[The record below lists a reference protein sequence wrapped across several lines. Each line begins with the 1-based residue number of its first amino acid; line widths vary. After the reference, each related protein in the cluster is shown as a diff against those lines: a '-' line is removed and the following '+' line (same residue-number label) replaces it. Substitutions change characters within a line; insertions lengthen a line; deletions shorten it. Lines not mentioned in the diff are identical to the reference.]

1 MKVLRPTLLIRVA
14 LYGGLMVL
22 AASLW
27 AWAIGANV
35 LYGVVS
41 GAVLGLGAAIYLDEP
56 FNESHD
62 EGGFESLSAFLVGVM
77 IVLLLI
83 ALCIIAAIVGIVRRV
98 L

>member
-1 MKVLRPTLLIRVA
+1 MKILRSTLLSRVA

-41 GAVLGLGAAIYLDEP
+41 GAVLGLGAAIYLDES

-62 EGGFESLSAFLVGVM
+62 TGGFQSQTAFLAGGM

>member
-1 MKVLRPTLLIRVA
+1 
-14 LYGGLMVL
+14 MVL

-41 GAVLGLGAAIYLDEP
+41 GAVLGLGAAIYLDES

-62 EGGFESLSAFLVGVM
+62 TGGVSGGAKVDHVG
-77 IVLLLI
+77 
-83 ALCIIAAIVGIVRRV
+83 GDG
-98 L
+98 